1 MISVFA
7 VGFVPSA
14 IKKLEDYLDEV
25 LHNNY
30 DLITP
35 NCTESLFDKDL
46 TDIDIFILNYQTC
59 KSILEKK
66 HLFKKVKNIILI
78 VDGSI
83 MIDPDIYQNSNIFDV
98 WDIKTDTATRVG
110 FSLRN
115 LLDKKDL
122 SYKLNILEAEQ
133 RQKKLQKKPV
143 SPEKKIILKELENF
157 RQAFNYS
164 PCAAL
169 IVDPEGNIEYVNPEF
184 TRVTGYTLDE
194 CIGKN
199 PRILKS
205 GIHDTS
211 FYKNM
216 WDTLLN
222 GKVWKGDICNKMKD
236 GTNYWERVAIIPFKN
251 EKEVIKYFIAIR
263 VDDMERRKAEE
274 ATKKAEI
281 LKTVREL
288 AGGIA
293 HEFSQPLQVLTIN
306 TSLLNEELASD
317 SLVQRNEKM
326 IRRITELVENLKNI
340 TEIQKKDYLDSSIID
355 LKASTTN
362 EDMDS

>member
-25 LHNNY
+25 IKTSY
-30 DLITP
+30 DLVTP
-35 NCTESLFDKDL
+35 NCIESLFDKDL
-46 TDIDIFILNYQTC
+46 SDIDIFIMNYQTC
-59 KSILEKK
+59 KSILEKE
-66 HLFKKVKNIILI
+66 HLFKKVKNIILT

-83 MIDPDIYQNSNIFDV
+83 MIDPDIYKNSHIFDV
-98 WDIKTDTATRVG
+98 WDIKTDTVTKVG
-110 FSLRN
+110 FSIRN

-133 RQKKLQKKPV
+133 KQKKLKKKRI
-143 SPEKKIILKELENF
+143 SKEKKVIYKELEDF
-157 RQAFNYS
+157 KQAFNYS

-169 IVDPEGNIEYVNPEF
+169 IVDPAGNIEYVNPEF
-184 TRVTGYTLDE
+184 TRVTGYTLE
-194 CIGKN
+194 ESIGKN

-205 GIHDTS
+205 GIHDTN

-216 WDTLLN
+216 WDTLLS

-236 GTNYWERVAIIPFKN
+236 GRNYWERVAIIPFKN
-251 EKEVIKYFIAIR
+251 NDDIIKYFIAIR

-274 ATKKAEI
+274 AVKKAEI
-281 LKTVREL
+281 LKTIREL
-288 AGGIA
+288 AGSIA

-340 TEIQKKDYLDSSIID
+340 TEIQKKDYLDSAIID
-355 LKASTTN
+355 LKASTKN
-362 EDMDS
+362 DDLDF